1 MLRNVPWIKKKEHQ
15 TQETTEHQNISGVAG
30 NLERISIRKTAEA
43 HTTNHKEECLAPLNR
58 AIVHILDEIL
68 QSGLAKR
75 PPPTERHYIMGR
87 NQDASC
93 HYH

>member
-30 NLERISIRKTAEA
+30 NLERISIRKTGEA
-43 HTTNHKEECLAPLNR
+43 HTTNHKEECLAP
-58 AIVHILDEIL
+58 
-68 QSGLAKR
+68 
-75 PPPTERHYIMGR
+75 PTERHYIMGG
-87 NQDASC
+87 NEDASC